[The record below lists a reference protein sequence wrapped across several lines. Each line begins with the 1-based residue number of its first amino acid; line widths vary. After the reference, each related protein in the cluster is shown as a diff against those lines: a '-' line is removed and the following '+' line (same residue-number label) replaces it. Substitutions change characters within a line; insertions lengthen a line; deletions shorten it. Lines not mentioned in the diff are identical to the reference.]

1 MKSESWKRAAESFK
15 IESEAIKITSE
26 NIDKSAFEKA
36 IDILA
41 KSTRIAT
48 SGCGHSGIACQHFA
62 HSLCC
67 IERPARF
74 ISPSEA
80 VHGAMGFVQKEDVM
94 VLASRGGKTT
104 ELIPIIKICKEK
116 GVKIISVTE
125 NLKSVLATESDI
137 VIPMKIKCESDK
149 YDSQGTSSFVALCAV
164 FDALQVALIEETG
177 YCNEQFALIHPGGAV
192 GERLN
197 K

>member
-1 MKSESWKRAAESFK
+1 MKSEALEQAKTSFL
-15 IESEAIKITSE
+15 IESKAVS
-26 NIDKSAFEKA
+26 DALRYMDFDAFAKA
-36 IDILA
+36 VDVMS
-41 KSTRIAT
+41 KCNRIAT
-48 SGCGHSGIACQHFA
+48 SGCGHSGIACSHFA

-80 VHGAMGFVQKEDVM
+80 VHGGMGFVQKGDVV
-94 VLASRGGKTT
+94 VLASRGGKTS
-104 ELIPIIKICKEK
+104 ELLPILD
-116 GVKIISVTE
+116 ISKQKSAVVIGVTE
-125 NLKSVLATESDI
+125 NADSPLALKSDI
-137 VIPMKIKCESDK
+137 HIPMHIEKESDK
-149 YDSQGTSSFVALCAV
+149 YNSQGTSSFVALAAI

-177 YCNEQFALIHPGGAV
+177 YVNEQFALIHPGGAV

>member
-1 MKSESWKRAAESFK
+1 MKQESWKRAQESFN
-15 IESEAIKITSE
+15 IEAEAIKITSGS
-26 NIDKSAFEKA
+26 IDKAAFEKA
-36 IDILA
+36 VDILA
-41 KSTRIAT
+41 KSIRIAT

-80 VHGAMGFVQKEDVM
+80 LHGAMGFVQKEDIM
-94 VLASRGGKTT
+94 VLASRGGKTA
-104 ELIPIIKICKEK
+104 ELIPILKICKEK
-116 GVKIISVTE
+116 GVKVITVTE
-125 NLKSVLATESDI
+125 NLNSVLAKESDI

-149 YDSQGTSSFVALCAV
+149 YDSQGTSSFVALSAI